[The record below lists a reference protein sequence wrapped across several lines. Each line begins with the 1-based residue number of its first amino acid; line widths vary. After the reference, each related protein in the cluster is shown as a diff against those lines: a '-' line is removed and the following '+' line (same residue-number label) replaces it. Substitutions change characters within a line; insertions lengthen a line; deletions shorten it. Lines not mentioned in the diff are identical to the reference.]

1 MNERVG
7 IEEDWA
13 VWEPNFALFNGL
25 EIFLC
30 DAGLP
35 DGPGAEVHDLVA
47 VLVYLGVQVRHAG
60 VSPVFTCRKQK

>member
-35 DGPGAEVHDLVA
+35 DGSGAEVHDLVA
-47 VLVYLGVQVRHAG
+47 ILVYLGVQVRHSG